1 MKITNHCYK
10 RLKQRGLS
18 KLSLDIIY
26 QFGRCSAAPGNTTK
40 FFFGNKEYREAER
53 EFKGLLQHLDKVK
66 GGNLIIKNDN
76 ILTAY
81 KN

>member
-10 RLKQRGLS
+10 RLRQRGFS
-18 KLSLDIIY
+18 KLSMDIIY
-26 QFGRCSAAPGNTTK
+26 QFGRCSAAPGNATK
-40 FFFGNKEYREAER
+40 IFFGNKEYEEAER
-53 EFKGLLQHLDKVK
+53 EFKRALQHLDKVK
-66 GGNLIIKNDN
+66 GGNLIIKDDK